1 MDYTYTVHGILQAR
15 ILEWVAF
22 PFSRA
27 IFPTQGSNPGF
38 PHCRQIL
45 YQLRHDRSQIISN
58 TLSCCCC
65 SVAESCPTLCDSI
78 GCSMPSFPVLPY
90 LPEFTQIHVQTP
102 SNHLI
107 LCHPLLLLPSIFPR
121 IRVFQCSFSG
131 SSHQVAK
138 VLELHYQSFQ

>member
-1 MDYTYTVHGILQAR
+1 MCLTLCNPMDYTVCGILQAR
-15 ILEWVAF
+15 ILEWIDF

-78 GCSMPSFPVLPY
+78 GCSMPSFPVLHY
-90 LPEFTQIHVQTP
+90 LPEFAQTHVHCD
-102 SNHLI
+102 SMN
-107 LCHPLLLLPSIFPR
+107 CLLP
-121 IRVFQCSFSG
+121 G
-131 SSHQVAK
+131 SSVHGILLARILDWVA
-138 VLELHYQSFQ
+138 VPSFRGSSRCRDRTCV